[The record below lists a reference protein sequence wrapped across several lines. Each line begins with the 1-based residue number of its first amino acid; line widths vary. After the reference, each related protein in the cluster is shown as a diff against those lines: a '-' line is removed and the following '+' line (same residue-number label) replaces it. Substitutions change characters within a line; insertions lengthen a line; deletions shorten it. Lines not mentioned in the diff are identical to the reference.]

1 VLGVVIVF
9 IISAMFILGLENS
22 RVFGLLLV
30 SSVLTFVGL
39 IAIVTY
45 LRGDVESWTHDSA
58 FPQGFPGVSK
68 GLQKIKEK
76 GEGEQRINHCQSR

>member
-1 VLGVVIVF
+1 MLGVVIVF

-22 RVFGLLLV
+22 RVFSLLLV

-45 LRGDVESWTHDSA
+45 LRGDVESWTHESSGGA
-58 FPQGFPGVSK
+58 FPRGFPGVS
-68 GLQKIKEK
+68 
-76 GEGEQRINHCQSR
+76 S

>member
-1 VLGVVIVF
+1 MKIFHFTGRNSSISEPWPDVLGVVIVF

-22 RVFGLLLV
+22 RVFSLLLV

-45 LRGDVESWTHDSA
+45 LRGDVESWTHDAA
-58 FPQGFPGVSK
+58 FPKGFPGVT
-68 GLQKIKEK
+68 
-76 GEGEQRINHCQSR
+76 